1 MNYFTCGKVYIHC
14 SHEFF
19 NVFDE
24 NTNFD
29 NLLTTFAQVVQTN
42 DNILISNGEL
52 RKRKIRNII
61 LKEAN
66 EFITSLGCVPATENV
81 YSHISHKQFKELEKT
96 FNNRQGRISCYSLII
111 FHSMFEIMKRARY
124 DFDDHRSVN
133 IKKYMTFILNVV
145 NEYYEDYPDDI
156 IAHFLIECY
165 QPIIYLWEHSNQ
177 RNQIVFPAIPKK
189 YFGLNDEE

>member
-61 LKEAN
+61 LKEAKSVTCLKHSRYWA
-66 EFITSLGCVPATENV
+66 TSE
-81 YSHISHKQFKELEKT
+81 
-96 FNNRQGRISCYSLII
+96 
-111 FHSMFEIMKRARY
+111 M
-124 DFDDHRSVN
+124 
-133 IKKYMTFILNVV
+133 
-145 NEYYEDYPDDI
+145 
-156 IAHFLIECY
+156 
-165 QPIIYLWEHSNQ
+165 
-177 RNQIVFPAIPKK
+177 
-189 YFGLNDEE
+189 